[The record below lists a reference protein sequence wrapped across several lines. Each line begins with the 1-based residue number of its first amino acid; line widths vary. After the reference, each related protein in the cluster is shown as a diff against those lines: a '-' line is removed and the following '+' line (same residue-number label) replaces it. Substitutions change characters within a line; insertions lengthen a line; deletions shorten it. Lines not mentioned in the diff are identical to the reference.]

1 MRHGTPHPD
10 RRFRTA
16 HFALR
21 LGRWCITGDFFP
33 GTNKPKTWQSDK
45 WLTTSGTREDQ
56 SILSQDPPCYSGAAL
71 ANFLCGVRP
80 MLPSFVTDLKTF
92 VPAKDPELSKQFYID
107 LGFTINWSNEQIA
120 ELQIGSFRFLLQTFY
135 VAEHAGNFMMSLA
148 VEDADAWWE
157 HIQRLEFTKKYP
169 GIMCKPPQMQP
180 WGIRVLYLS
189 DPSGVLWHI
198 TDQLK
203 S

>member
-1 MRHGTPHPD
+1 M
-10 RRFRTA
+10 
-16 HFALR
+16 
-21 LGRWCITGDFFP
+21 I
-33 GTNKPKTWQSDK
+33 
-45 WLTTSGTREDQ
+45 
-56 SILSQDPPCYSGAAL
+56 
-71 ANFLCGVRP
+71 
-80 MLPSFVTDLKTF
+80 PSPVTDLKTF
-92 VPAKDPELSKQFYID
+92 VPAKDAALSRKFYAD
-107 LGFTINWSNEQIA
+107 LGFTINGSNDQIA

-157 HIQRLEFTKKYP
+157 YIQKQELAKKYP

-189 DPSGVLWHI
+189 DPTGVLWHI
-198 TDQLK
+198 TDMRK